1 MSNILIIKHGSL
13 GDLIQANGAIKDIKN
28 FYKNRKVFLLT
39 SQPYAIF
46 MSECPYIDGVIIDK
60 RLPRW
65 NLFYLSALKKNLSRY
80 DISKVYDLQNSNR
93 TRFYEQFIIKKKGV
107 TWSSTKTTLEP
118 GQKKSDFDKEPVLE
132 RMELQLKKSG
142 IKTEFTRNINIDW
155 AIKDVKRLIK
165 QYANSEYILLFPF
178 CSKKHQNKKWP
189 YFKDLVIKLKQD
201 YKNKYPILIVPGP
214 NEIKEASTFNAKVV
228 TNNEDPVDLKT
239 LISLINNAKFI
250 LANDTGPAHIASHLD
265 KKGLVL
271 FGSHTSAKKVSIEN
285 YNFKALNVKDLKDLD
300 VDTVVAEIKSKL
312 N

>member
-65 NLFYLSALKKNLSRY
+65 NLFYLNTLKKNLQRY
-80 DISKVYDLQNSNR
+80 NFSKVFDLQNSNR
-93 TRFYEQFIIKKKGV
+93 TKFYKKFIINKEV
-107 TWSSTKTTLEP
+107 EWSSSETVLEP
-118 GQKKSDFDKEPVLE
+118 GQKKSDFDKDPVLE

-142 IKTEFTRNINIDW
+142 IETEYTRNINIDW
-155 AIKDVKRLIK
+155 AIKDISRLIK
-165 QYANSEYILLFPF
+165 QYANDEYILLFPF

-189 YFKDLVIKLKQD
+189 YFKELIVKLKQD
-201 YKNKYPILIVPGP
+201 YKNKFPILIVPGP
-214 NEIKEASTFNAKVV
+214 NEIKEANKLNAKVV
-228 TNNEDPVDLKT
+228 TDNQNSVDLKT
-239 LISLINNAKFI
+239 LISLISNAKFI

-265 KKGLVL
+265 KAGLVL
-271 FGSHTSAKKVSIEN
+271 FGSHTSARKVSIEN
-285 YNFKALNVKDLKDLD
+285 YNFKALTVKNLKDLN
-300 VDTVVAEIKSKL
+300 VDTVISEIKSKL